1 MRFKDNHMPGDD
13 GFKIRNM
20 NREEL
25 DVAIEWA
32 AAEGWNPGLY
42 DADCFYT
49 ADAHGFFVGL
59 LGEEPVAT
67 ISAVKYGS
75 SFAFVGFYI
84 VKPEFRGR
92 GYGFKIWSK
101 ALDSVKGCVVGLD
114 GVVDQQYNYKKS
126 GFSLAHR
133 NIRYQGYGGG
143 SWADSSCLVS
153 LADFDFAEIRRY
165 DRPFFAIERAR
176 FLKCW
181 IEQPLSIAMGVL
193 QKGKLAGYG
202 LMRKC
207 RSGYK
212 IGPLFADNAQFAELL
227 FLYFK
232 SRVTKEDAIYLDT
245 PAANPAAIEL
255 AESYNLQAVFETARM
270 YKGKH
275 PELALERTY
284 GMTTF
289 ELG

>member
-1 MRFKDNHMPGDD
+1 MSGDNN
-13 GFKIRNM
+13 FKIRNM
-20 NREEL
+20 NRKEL

-42 DADCFYT
+42 DADCFYA
-49 ADAHGFFVGL
+49 ADMNGFLIGL
-59 LGEEPVAT
+59 LDGEPVAT

-75 SFAFVGFYI
+75 YFAFVGFYI
-84 VKPEFRGR
+84 VKPDFRGQ
-92 GYGFKIWSK
+92 GYGLKIWNK
-101 ALDSVKGCVVGLD
+101 AINSLKGRVVGLD
-114 GVVDQQYNYKKS
+114 GVVDQQHNYKKS

-143 SWADSSCLVS
+143 SLADSSQLVS
-153 LADFDFAEIRRY
+153 LEHFDFKEICRY
-165 DRPFFAIERAR
+165 DRSFFAIERTH

-181 IEQPLSIAMGVL
+181 LEQPLSIAIGIL
-193 QKGKLAGYG
+193 QKGKPAGYG

-212 IGPLFADNAQFAELL
+212 IGPLFADNREFAEHL
-227 FLYFK
+227 FMYFK
-232 SRVTKEDAIYLDT
+232 SQVAEEDPIFLDT

-255 AESYNLQAVFETARM
+255 AERYYLQPVFETARM

-275 PELALERTY
+275 PDLALERTF